1 MGPDGT
7 DAFVEYWSKERLPFP
22 GMPDPG
28 HAVAQ
33 RYRQEVNI
41 LKLGRM
47 PLVMVIDGNGVIRFA
62 HRASSM
68 SDIPSNE
75 VLLEVIDGLEASPA

>member
-1 MGPDGT
+1 MGPDEA
-7 DAFVEYWSKERLPFP
+7 DAFREYWSKERLPFP

-33 RYRQEVNI
+33 RYQQDVKI

-47 PLVMVIDGNGVIRFA
+47 PLVMVIDRNGVIRFA

-75 VLLEVIDGLEASPA
+75 ALLEAIDGLEASPA